1 MLFAF
6 APYAYTPSYPSDGS
20 GSSAPLYPVYHL
32 TELQR
37 TLAELADDAVQREM
51 DRDRIAAESQTDAE

>member
-32 TELQR
+32 TEMQR
-37 TLAELADDAVQREM
+37 TLAALADVAVQREM
-51 DRDRIAAESQTDAE
+51 DRDRIEPEGQTDAE